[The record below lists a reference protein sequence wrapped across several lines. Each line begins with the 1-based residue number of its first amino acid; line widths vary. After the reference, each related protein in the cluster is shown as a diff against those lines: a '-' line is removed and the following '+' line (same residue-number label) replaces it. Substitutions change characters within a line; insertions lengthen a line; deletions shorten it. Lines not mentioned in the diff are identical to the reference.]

1 MSENDDEI
9 LNETI
14 KGIED
19 YFFGTEGEC
28 GEKLFIDFA
37 KENKQ
42 KFLDAKLTSSTENKL
57 EFYTDL
63 YQNFKGIYEN
73 KLEELVNKFNMN
85 NE

>member
-63 YQNFKGIYEN
+63 YQTFQGILY
-73 KLEELVNKFNMN
+73 
-85 NE
+85 